1 MSGVLVDTSVWIELF
16 RRGRGAAGAGALERL
31 LRDGLACTNGLIK
44 AEVLSGAASDAELR
58 ELEAGLSA
66 LVFLPDPPG
75 MWERVAQA
83 RYRLARRGWQAGI
96 ADLIVADSAC
106 RHDKAL
112 ATLDRDFVRIRSVM
126 PLRLLDVRA

>member
-1 MSGVLVDTSVWIELF
+1 MSGVLIDTSVWIELL
-16 RRGRGAAGAGALERL
+16 RRGGGASPLEGF

-44 AEVLSGAASDAELR
+44 AEILSGAASDAELR
-58 ELEAGLSA
+58 ELETGLSA

-75 MWERVAQA
+75 MWERIAQA

-112 ATLDRDFVRIRSVM
+112 ATLDRDFVRIGSVM
-126 PLRLLDVRA
+126 PLRLLEVRA